1 MIALLTSGLYAVNL
15 ILLLAFHVLNRQY
28 SPVSNAVSDY
38 GVGPTARLF
47 QIYVTV
53 GTFAALGLAW
63 VVWHA
68 RPALP
73 SAVTYTLLAMAAAR
87 VGVGVF
93 PTDLPGTPKTL
104 TGRLHL
110 LAAVLTFTFAYMTIA
125 KATPLLQGTSTLL
138 GPLHIAAMVG
148 LAAVVITLVGPL
160 RPVFGLAERLFLFAT
175 AIWFLVASLGFAL
188 A

>member
-1 MIALLTSGLYAVNL
+1 MALLTLGLYAVNL
-15 ILLLAFHVLNRQY
+15 VLLLAFHVVDRQY

-47 QIYVTV
+47 QIYATV

-63 VVWHA
+63 MFWHST
-68 RPALP
+68 PALP
-73 SAVTYTLLAMAAAR
+73 PAITYTLLAMAAAR
-87 VGVGVF
+87 VGVAVF

-104 TGRLHL
+104 TGRVHL
-110 LAAVLTFTFAYMTIA
+110 LAAILTFTFAYMTIA
-125 KATPLLQGTSTLL
+125 KATPLLQGTSALL

-160 RPVFGLAERLFLFAT
+160 RPLFGLAERLFLFAT
-175 AIWFLVASLGFAL
+175 ASWFLVVSLGFAL